1 MAGGCEDYWR
11 ETSVVG
17 VPVRYC
23 RCGTGSPVVILHHD
37 IGCPDR
43 ADFAQALS
51 GAHDVLMPVHPGFG
65 LGSERA
71 EWMRS
76 VRDLAVLYRGL
87 LAGLGIGRASLVGL
101 GFGGWVAAE
110 MASMAPADVDR
121 LVLVGAM
128 GLQPRE
134 GFILDQALIGYIDYA
149 EAFFKDPAA
158 FDAVYGREPT
168 TDQLEAWDICREMCF
183 RIAWKPYMYSQTLAP
198 LLGSVTAPALVVHGA
213 DDEVVPADCA
223 EQYAAALPNARLETV
238 ADCGHA

>member
-11 ETSVVG
+11 ETGVAG

-76 VRDLAVLYRGL
+76 VRDLAVPDRGPP
-87 LAGLGIGRASLVGL
+87 ARPRPANAPPPPPPRSFPANSPRNTRPSGYPPSLSGK
-101 GFGGWVAAE
+101 
-110 MASMAPADVDR
+110 P
-121 LVLVGAM
+121 
-128 GLQPRE
+128 QPRR
-134 GFILDQALIGYIDYA
+134 F
-149 EAFFKDPAA
+149 AA
-158 FDAVYGREPT
+158 STE
-168 TDQLEAWDICREMCF
+168 
-183 RIAWKPYMYSQTLAP
+183 
-198 LLGSVTAPALVVHGA
+198 TA
-213 DDEVVPADCA
+213 D
-223 EQYAAALPNARLETV
+223 
-238 ADCGHA
+238 